1 MRSLSAADGPQ
12 LGNAPQLRTAP
23 CPSRGSAVRRDS
35 IRFLR

>member
-23 CPSRGSAVRRDS
+23 CPSRGNAVRRGS
-35 IRFLR
+35 IRFLK